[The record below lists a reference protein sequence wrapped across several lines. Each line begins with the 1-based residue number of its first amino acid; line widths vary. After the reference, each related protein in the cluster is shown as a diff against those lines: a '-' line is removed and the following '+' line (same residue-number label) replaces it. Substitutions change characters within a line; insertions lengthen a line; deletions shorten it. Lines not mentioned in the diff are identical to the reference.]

1 MWVCV
6 CVTFSLPTGIK
17 GLKFK
22 VNFDLGVTQLD
33 SKLDLPRGDHSF
45 SSRLVNFSE
54 KLTLLTPWYAH
65 VGVCIMG

>member
-1 MWVCV
+1 MCD
-6 CVTFSLPTGIK
+6 FSLPTGIK

-54 KLTLLTPWYAH
+54 KLTLLTP
-65 VGVCIMG
+65 